1 MRDENEVQA
10 MADRA
15 NDYANG
21 KRVRATGPIV
31 SKEYAEGV
39 AAALDWALDDED
51 DFEAPL

>member
-1 MRDENEVQA
+1 MRDEDEVQR

-21 KRVRATGPIV
+21 KRVRANGPIV

-39 AAALDWALDDED
+39 AAALDWALDDD
-51 DFEAPL
+51 NDFKAPL